1 MMPHFTS
8 LAQLT
13 RRLAMLALLLTTS
26 AALVACDDDE
36 ETPPAYVPEAYEKW
50 IMHEP
55 EGAVCADGTQYRY
68 FTKHREDAENVLVL
82 FEGGGACWNWET
94 CTAAAGTLGALG
106 VDCVM
111 SEGDEHCIRENYAD
125 TYYPLP
131 PTIPP
136 SALDLVAGLLPSWA
150 DLSVDG
156 VAIDTVLPLASRGTK
171 GGEAVSP
178 MHGWNLVFVPYC
190 TSDLYAGNK
199 AAEYVNPEDPDDKVT
214 FLHYGLNNTLAVA
227 EELDV
232 MFPRVPQFAMNGC
245 SAGGAGVMATYHFF
259 RSKMRGI
266 ERGYVF
272 SDAGPFFPTA
282 PANARSRELHDAV
295 REAWDVSSVFAML
308 IEDRPDIISEEP
320 EEVAD
325 LYRVL
330 SETYPDDR
338 FSVAHTQTDFNYS
351 LYSYTSF
358 NGLHHRGANPE
369 DAKTIYQYWKDDN
382 DNLMDVLDG
391 LDNFSYFMPFW
402 RRTNDSHCISL
413 IGINDINRE
422 TGDEVSGLL
431 TLINDPVPE
440 YYAGTE
446 IVEDGVTY
454 TYRDHVANV
463 LNDDEPLWDMVEL
476 EADWNMGLRKYCTP
490 DYNPGND
497 HLCYCSFN
505 QPPEGLPAG
514 VCGCYRENPE
524 ATEAEA
530 LACYCAIEGNEDDE
544 ACPTP

>member
-1 MMPHFTS
+1 MMPQSTS

-13 RRLAMLALLLTTS
+13 RRFATLVLLLTAS
-26 AALVACDDDE
+26 ATLVACDDD
-36 ETPPAYVPEAYEKW
+36 TPPSYVPDAYETW

-94 CTAAAGTLGALG
+94 CTAAAGSLGALG

-111 SEGDEHCIRENYAD
+111 SGGEEHCIRENYAD

-136 SALDLVAGLLPSWA
+136 SALDLVQTMLPSWA
-150 DLSVDG
+150 DLSIEG
-156 VAIDTVLPLASRGTK
+156 VAIDTVLPLGSRGAH
-171 GGEAVSP
+171 GGENVSP
-178 MHGWNLVFVPYC
+178 MHDWNLVFVPYC

-199 AAEYVNPEDPDDKVT
+199 KAEYVNPEDPDDKVT
-214 FLHYGLNNTLAVA
+214 FLHYGLSNTLAVA

-259 RSKMRGI
+259 RSKMSGI

-272 SDAGPFFPTA
+272 SDAGPFFPTT
-282 PANARSRELHDAV
+282 PDNARSRELHQAV
-295 REAWDVSSVFAML
+295 REAWDVSSIFSML
-308 IEDRPDIISEEP
+308 IEERPDIISEEP
-320 EEVAD
+320 EDVSD
-325 LYRVL
+325 LYRIL

-358 NGLHHRGANPE
+358 NDLHYRGRNPE
-369 DAKTIYQYWKDDN
+369 DAKTIYQFWKDDN

-431 TLINDPVPE
+431 SLIKDPVPL
-440 YYAGTE
+440 YYSGTE
-446 IVEDGVTY
+446 IEEDGVTY
-454 TYRDHVANV
+454 NYRDHVMNV
-463 LNDDEPLWDMVEL
+463 LNDDEPLWNMVEL
-476 EADWNMGLRKYCTP
+476 EADEYMGLRKYCTP

-505 QPPEGLPAG
+505 ETPEDLPEGI
-514 VCGCYRENPE
+514 CDCYHQNPE
-524 ATEAEA
+524 ATPEEA
-530 LACYCAIEGNEDDE
+530 LACFCGVEANQGHA
-544 ACPTP
+544 ACPF